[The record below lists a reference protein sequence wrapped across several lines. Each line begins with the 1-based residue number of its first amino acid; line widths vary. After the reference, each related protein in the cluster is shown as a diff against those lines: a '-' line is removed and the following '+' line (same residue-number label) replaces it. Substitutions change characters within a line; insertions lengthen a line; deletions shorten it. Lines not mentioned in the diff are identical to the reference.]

1 MFVSNNK
8 KLNKPGKILTIL
20 FWALISV
27 FVLIFIIVQIILSP
41 LGPLQFQ
48 KFAGTLVFPFIIIFI
63 ALSFN
68 IVFLIFAIRENL
80 EKIFKSFLI
89 LTGISGTGFSL
100 TILFHTLIYAVF
112 KGSFWTNLIASRGI
126 TLNIFFGILISLIFP
141 LGFIVGMIGSI
152 ILFIKRR
159 NLYK

>member
-1 MFVSNNK
+1 
-8 KLNKPGKILTIL
+8 
-20 FWALISV
+20 
-27 FVLIFIIVQIILSP
+27 
-41 LGPLQFQ
+41 LQFQ

-68 IVFLIFAIRENL
+68 LVFLIFAIRENL

-89 LTGISGTGFSL
+89 LSGISGAGFSL
-100 TILFHTLIYAVF
+100 TILFHTLVYAAF
-112 KGSFWTNLIASRGI
+112 KGSFWADLIASHGI

-152 ILFIKRR
+152 VLFIKRR
-159 NLYK
+159 KDKNS